1 MPHGKK
7 ADEACLEAERTYAEA
22 WARLE
27 EARDRFKKKYG
38 REEPDAFSKALREGF
53 AKQGFEKF
61 SKAAC
66 DSHQTVDRLID
77 AMYSARGTNMQETR
91 ARLHEELDRQTAAYN
106 ATVKPLDDANNDAY
120 ERFDNLFQTL
130 VDTQPTTLSGLSA
143 LFACPVTIRCFGSKS
158 GRRTTITYT
167 NSSRHSAPR
176 RPSSPR
182 PNLTPAE
189 HSA

>member
-1 MPHGKK
+1 MAVAACAEPDPVF
-7 ADEACLEAERTYAEA
+7 AAIEACLEAERTYAEA

-27 EARDRFKKKYG
+27 EARDRFKEKYG

-91 ARLHEELDRQTAAYN
+91 ARLHEELDRQNGCIQRDRQAA
-106 ATVKPLDDANNDAY
+106 
-120 ERFDNLFQTL
+120 R
-130 VDTQPTTLSGLSA
+130 
-143 LFACPVTIRCFGSKS
+143 
-158 GRRTTITYT
+158 
-167 NSSRHSAPR
+167 
-176 RPSSPR
+176 
-182 PNLTPAE
+182 
-189 HSA
+189 

>member
-1 MPHGKK
+1 MAVAACAEPDPVF
-7 ADEACLEAERTYAEA
+7 AAIEACLEAERTYAEA

-27 EARDRFKKKYG
+27 EARDRFKEKYG

-106 ATVKPLDDANNDAY
+106 ETVKPLDDANNDAY

-130 VDTQPTTLSGLSA
+130 VDTQPTTLSGLVA
-143 LFACPVTIRCFGSKS
+143 LFACLRDNKMLREQIWAANDDYIHKFIATLGTATAKFAK
-158 GRRTTITYT
+158 T
-167 NSSRHSAPR
+167 
-176 RPSSPR
+176 
-182 PNLTPAE
+182 
-189 HSA
+189 